1 MLSSLENTIIS
12 LKKNS
17 RKITRKKITI
27 TEHAS
32 NQDEIQLQNKRN
44 VFFGIDVLVSVV
56 TKDRS
61 IKSKSS
67 LTGHSQASL

>member
-1 MLSSLENTIIS
+1 MNALIQEVRQT
-12 LKKNS
+12 S
-17 RKITRKKITI
+17 RKITTKKITI

-67 LTGHSQASL
+67 LTGHSQVSL

>member
-1 MLSSLENTIIS
+1 MENTVIS

-17 RKITRKKITI
+17 RKTTRKKITI

-32 NQDEIQLQNKRN
+32 NQDEIQLPDKRN
-44 VFFGIDVLVSVV
+44 VFFGIDVLVSVA

-67 LTGHSQASL
+67 STGHSQVSL